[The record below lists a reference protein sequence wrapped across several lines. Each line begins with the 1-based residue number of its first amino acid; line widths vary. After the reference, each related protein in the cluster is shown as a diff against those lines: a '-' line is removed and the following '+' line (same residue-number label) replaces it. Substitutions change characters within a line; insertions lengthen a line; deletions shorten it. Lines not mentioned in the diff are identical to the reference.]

1 MLNLNRSILL
11 RGKEPWTLSHKGAD
25 YGKLKPA
32 SECKQ
37 IEYPKPDN
45 KLTFDIL
52 TSGKLNNSFIFL
64 I

>member
-1 MLNLNRSILL
+1 L